1 MKKQPELTRKEI
13 ASLLYKAAHK
23 FFQVFKDFR
32 SSITFKEVHLTESLR
47 VDILNLSYSDKV
59 VIIELKSC
67 RQDFE
72 SDSKWKSYLDYCDR
86 FFFMCPDGVIDPK
99 ELPDKVGL
107 VYVNITNPDNPYFKV
122 IKKPG
127 QLKPRYINNTWLKH
141 IYKKLAF
148 RKFVNF
154 DGKLISLESDILFR
168 NEK

>member
-1 MKKQPELTRKEI
+1 MKKQTELSRKEI
-13 ASLLYKAAHK
+13 ANLLYIAAHK
-23 FFQVFKDFR
+23 FFKVFKDFR
-32 SSITFKEVHLTESLR
+32 SSITFKEVHLTDSLR

-72 SDSKWKSYLDYCDR
+72 ADSKWKGYLDYCDR
-86 FFFMCPDGVIDPK
+86 FFFMCPEGVIDPK

-107 VYVNITNPDNPYFKV
+107 VYVNISNPDNPYFKV

-127 QLKPRYINNTWLKH
+127 LLKPKHISNIWLKH

-148 RKFVNF
+148 RKFINF
-154 DGKLISLESDILFR
+154 DGSMVSLENDNLF
-168 NEK
+168 